1 MATMIECIDLT
12 KRYGKFIAVDHLTLQ
27 VAERS
32 ALALWGANGA
42 GKTTVIKCLLG
53 LLRFEGAI
61 RVDGLDV
68 RRQGRAVRQ
77 RIGYVPQELA
87 FYKEMTAV
95 EMAAFY
101 ARLKGA
107 PSERI
112 DPVLEQVGLSE
123 HLAKPVGALSGGMKQ
138 RLALGLALLSDPP
151 VLVMDE
157 PTSNLDA
164 AARSQLLQLL
174 AQVKTAGKTI
184 LFTSHRIEEV
194 EALADAVAVMERG
207 RLQFTCDSASLAR
220 RVGLRTQVK
229 FIVPGHE
236 VERALEV
243 LQGEGLAARRN
254 GIGVIVDVSHG
265 EKARPIHTL
274 SRARIEVIDF
284 EVE

>member
-1 MATMIECIDLT
+1 MIEFINLT
-12 KRYGKFIAVDHLTLQ
+12 KRYGKSIAVDQLTLQ
-27 VAERS
+27 VPERR
-32 ALALWGANGA
+32 AVALWGANGA

-53 LLRFEGAI
+53 LLHFEGSI

-87 FYKEMTAV
+87 FYKEMTTL
-95 EMAAFY
+95 EMATFY
-101 ARLKGA
+101 ARIKGA
-107 PSERI
+107 PAERI
-112 DPVLEQVGLSE
+112 EPVLEEVGLSE
-123 HLAKPVGALSGGMKQ
+123 HLTKPVGALSGGMKQ

-151 VLVMDE
+151 LLVMDE
-157 PTSNLDA
+157 PTSNLDT

-174 AQVKTAGKTI
+174 AQVKAAGKTI

-194 EALADAVAVMERG
+194 EMLADQVAVMERG
-207 RLQFTCDSASLAR
+207 RLQFLCDSANLASR
-220 RVGLRTQVK
+220 LGLRTQVK

-243 LQGEGLAARRN
+243 LRGEGLEAQRN
-254 GIGVIVDVSHG
+254 GVGVIVDVSHG

-274 SRARIEVIDF
+274 RRAHIEVIDF
-284 EVE
+284 EME

>member
-1 MATMIECIDLT
+1 MIECIDLT

-107 PSERI
+107 PAERI

-164 AARSQLLQLL
+164 AARSQLLRLL
-174 AQVKTAGKTI
+174 AQVKAAGKTI

-254 GIGVIVDVSHG
+254 GVGVIVDVSHG

>member
-1 MATMIECIDLT
+1 MIECIDLT

-174 AQVKTAGKTI
+174 AQVKAAGKTI

-254 GIGVIVDVSHG
+254 GVGVIVDVSHG

>member
-1 MATMIECIDLT
+1 MIECIDLT